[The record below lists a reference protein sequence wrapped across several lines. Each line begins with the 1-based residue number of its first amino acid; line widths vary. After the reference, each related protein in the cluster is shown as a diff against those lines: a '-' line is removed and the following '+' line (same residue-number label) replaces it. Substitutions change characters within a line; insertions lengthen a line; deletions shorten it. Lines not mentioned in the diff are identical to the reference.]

1 MSDNLWGEEEP
12 FSDVPEEAQTG
23 PNGKPVAATH
33 QYAPPVIP
41 PGTTQRPQRKLP
53 ELEPEEVAEFE
64 AEEAE
69 LYDIEEDFS
78 DVLSDA
84 HLRLEQGSLYKMI
97 MNHDLFSGVDADPKA
112 IRNVQKQIAQFARE
126 QMEVM
131 LGMRQEAAEVTQV
144 VSPFNDLEVE
154 VLKRLASKATNGA
167 TETEEANQVA
177 TSFKQAPKKNTI
189 NPIGN
194 LAPRKAPAPVTK
206 PKAKPLPAK
215 APTPVKRTRQELLIE
230 QIARE
235 EGVSVADLE
244 LDVKGIGGKPV
255 RQLTIAEL
263 EERNRLAAQRRGTQ
277 VKSAS
282 AVPMATFE
290 EQVAKA
296 QAQFNSIGSGQMADL
311 NKRIIESVKAMGP
324 SLLLNK
330 GEE

>member
-1 MSDNLWGEEEP
+1 M
-12 FSDVPEEAQTG
+12 
-23 PNGKPVAATH
+23 
-33 QYAPPVIP
+33 
-41 PGTTQRPQRKLP
+41 
-53 ELEPEEVAEFE
+53 
-64 AEEAE
+64 
-69 LYDIEEDFS
+69 
-78 DVLSDA
+78 
-84 HLRLEQGSLYKMI
+84 
-97 MNHDLFSGVDADPKA
+97 
-112 IRNVQKQIAQFARE
+112 
-126 QMEVM
+126 
-131 LGMRQEAAEVTQV
+131 
-144 VSPFNDLEVE
+144 
-154 VLKRLASKATNGA
+154 
-167 TETEEANQVA
+167 
-177 TSFKQAPKKNTI
+177 
-189 NPIGN
+189 
-194 LAPRKAPAPVTK
+194 APRKAPAPVTK